1 MSQTPNAPRRIIPTG
16 ALGVPETPPP
26 PPGYF
31 RTRTAP
37 RIGPLTADQ
46 SLPALGRDT
55 EVERGPDGFLVPPAD
70 LWRGYGASRERYF
83 DLATR
88 HVESML
94 GILNAH
100 AAAPET
106 HQRVL
111 EFGCAACPM
120 LRLLALR
127 RRAWELWGCDIDPAA
142 IDWSRRHLSP
152 ALRLFTNTTAPHL
165 PLPGAA
171 LDLVYAGSVFSH
183 IEYLADAWLLE
194 LARVIRPGG
203 HLFVTIHDKAFIR
216 HTIAHAPAW
225 GLTESIVRHFG
236 TDAADGDWVWRLM
249 GAGPNANAFYDRD
262 FFLRLTSPVFDLV
275 AAIERAYGDQT
286 ALLLKRRS

>member
-1 MSQTPNAPRRIIPTG
+1 MSDTPNAPRRIIPTG
-16 ALGVPETPPP
+16 ALGPPESPPP
-26 PPGYF
+26 PPGLY

-37 RIGPLTADQ
+37 RIGLIGPSESEAESGLQ
-46 SLPALGRDT
+46 
-55 EVERGPDGFLVPPAD
+55 RGPDGFYIPPAE
-70 LWRGYGASRERYF
+70 LWRGYGTSPARYF

-88 HVESML
+88 HVDSML
-94 GILNAH
+94 GILHAN

-106 HQRVL
+106 HRRVL

-127 RRAWELWGCDIDPAA
+127 RPAWELWGCDIDPVA

-165 PLPGAA
+165 PLPDAT
-171 LDLVYAGSVFSH
+171 LDLIYAGSVFSH
-183 IEYLADAWLLE
+183 IDHVADAWLLE

-203 HLFVTIHDKAFIR
+203 HLYITIHDKAFIR

-225 GLTESIVRHFG
+225 RLTEHITRHFG
-236 TDAADGDWVWRLM
+236 QDAAAGDWVWRSM
-249 GAGPNANAFYDRD
+249 GAGPNANVFYDRD
-262 FFLRLTSPVFDLV
+262 FFLQMTSPAFDLV
-275 AAIERAYGDQT
+275 GAVERAYGDQT
-286 ALLLKRRS
+286 ALLLTRRA